1 MKENKRIE
9 KELLF
14 KNNIKDITS
23 ISLDSDYKVNK
34 KEIVGNFLITGDY
47 KIHEVSINRENF
59 NFKIPFKHE
68 FDSDIDEK
76 TIKLEITNFE
86 YDYNKDELI
95 VNIEYEITGDR
106 KDVLIFDNEET
117 LEEFLSSREIEV
129 VDTRIDEIKQEIIK
143 EESKKSEE
151 CKEELEDRIKPK
163 ELEQKNEEEQKEIPN
178 EDRKTIEIEETKK
191 DIVENELNTETKLE
205 IKETEPKLNID
216 IKPENDI
223 IQPETEEREKIKT
236 DEIIN
241 NVGKIDDAYVTY
253 KVYTINSNETLESI
267 VIKYHTTIDEL
278 KEYNDL
284 NNLSINDKIIIPY
297 YE

>member
-23 ISLDSDYKVNK
+23 ISLDSDYKVNN
-34 KEIVGNFLITGDY
+34 KEILGNFLITGDY
-47 KIHEVSINRENF
+47 KIHEVSINREKF

-68 FDSDIDEK
+68 LENDIDEK
-76 TIKLEITNFE
+76 TVKLEITNFE

-95 VNIEYEITGDR
+95 VNIEYDITGDR
-106 KDVLIFDNEET
+106 KDVLIFNDEESLDN
-117 LEEFLSSREIEV
+117 FLSSREVEV
-129 VDTRIDEIKQEIIK
+129 IDTRIDDIK
-143 EESKKSEE
+143 EEIT
-151 CKEELEDRIKPK
+151 KEENK
-163 ELEQKNEEEQKEIPN
+163 EQKDKNTKEEQEEQKVNELLN
-178 EDRKTIEIEETKK
+178 EDTKELINEEIR
-191 DIVENELNTETKLE
+191 EN
-205 IKETEPKLNID
+205 KLNLD
-216 IKPENDI
+216 IQKNTTND
-223 IQPETEEREKIKT
+223 TLEEREIKT

-241 NVGKIDDAYVTY
+241 NVGKIEDAYVTY
-253 KVYTINSNETLESI
+253 KVYKVNSNETLESI

>member
-23 ISLDSDYKVNK
+23 ISLDSDYKINK
-34 KEIVGNFLITGDY
+34 KEIVGNFIINGDY
-47 KIHEVSINRENF
+47 KIHEVSINREKF

-68 FDSDIDEK
+68 LDSDIDEK

-95 VNIEYEITGDR
+95 VNIEYDITGDR
-106 KDVLIFDNEET
+106 KDVLIFDDEET
-117 LEEFLSSREIEV
+117 LEEFLSSREIEI
-129 VDTRIDEIKQEIIK
+129 VDTRIDEIKQEIKK
-143 EESKKSEE
+143 EETKEQDREIQPKKPEKNN
-151 CKEELEDRIKPK
+151 KEET
-163 ELEQKNEEEQKEIPN
+163 KEISKPLN
-178 EDRKTIEIEETKK
+178 EDRKTTEIEEPKKENTENKLNIEIES
-191 DIVENELNTETKLE
+191 E
-205 IKETEPKLNID
+205 IKEMDSKLNID
-216 IKPENDI
+216 IKTENEN
-223 IQPETEEREKIKT
+223 IQQQTEERENIKT
-236 DEIIN
+236 AEIIN

-267 VIKYHTTIDEL
+267 VIKYHTTLDEL

>member
-34 KEIVGNFLITGDY
+34 KEIIGNFLITGDY
-47 KIHEVSINRENF
+47 KIHEVSINREKF
-59 NFKIPFKHE
+59 NFKVPFKHE
-68 FDSDIDEK
+68 LEQDIDEK
-76 TIKLEITNFE
+76 TVKLEITNFE
-86 YDYNKDELI
+86 YDYNKDELM
-95 VNIEYEITGDR
+95 VNIEYDITGDR
-106 KDVLIFDNEET
+106 KDVLIFDNEES
-117 LEEFLSSREIEV
+117 LEDFLSSREVEI
-129 VDTRIDEIKQEIIK
+129 VDTRLEDIK
-143 EESKKSEE
+143 EEIT
-151 CKEELEDRIKPK
+151 KEEK
-163 ELEQKNEEEQKEIPN
+163 ELKNKEEFKEIENINEERKIIEVEAEKE
-178 EDRKTIEIEETKK
+178 EAMERKLNVEIKSEIEE
-191 DIVENELNTETKLE
+191 ETETKQNVD
-205 IKETEPKLNID
+205 T
-216 IKPENDI
+216 KPQNEI
-223 IQPETEEREKIKT
+223 IQPEIEEREKIKT
-236 DEIIN
+236 DDIIK

-284 NNLSINDKIIIPY
+284 SNLSVNDKIIIPY

>member
-23 ISLDSDYKVNK
+23 ISLDSDYKVNN
-34 KEIVGNFLITGDY
+34 KEILGNFLITGDY
-47 KIHEVSINRENF
+47 KIHEVSINREKF

-68 FDSDIDEK
+68 LENDIDE
-76 TIKLEITNFE
+76 TTVKLEITNFE

-95 VNIEYEITGDR
+95 VNIEYDITGDR
-106 KDVLIFDNEET
+106 KDVLIFNDEESLDN
-117 LEEFLSSREIEV
+117 FLSSREVEV
-129 VDTRIDEIKQEIIK
+129 IDTRVDDIK
-143 EESKKSEE
+143 EEIT
-151 CKEELEDRIKPK
+151 KEENK
-163 ELEQKNEEEQKEIPN
+163 EQKDKNTKEEQEEQKVNELLN
-178 EDRKTIEIEETKK
+178 EDTKEERNEEIR
-191 DIVENELNTETKLE
+191 ENK
-205 IKETEPKLNID
+205 NID
-216 IKPENDI
+216 ITKNTTKENLD
-223 IQPETEEREKIKT
+223 TLEEREIKT

-241 NVGKIDDAYVTY
+241 NVGKIEDAYVTY
-253 KVYTINSNETLESI
+253 KVYKVNSNETLESI

>member
-23 ISLDSDYKVNK
+23 ISLDSDYKINK
-34 KEIVGNFLITGDY
+34 KEIVGNFIINGDY
-47 KIHEVSINRENF
+47 KIHEVSINREKF

-68 FDSDIDEK
+68 LDSDIDEK

-95 VNIEYEITGDR
+95 VNIEYDITGDR
-106 KDVLIFDNEET
+106 KDVLIFDDEET
-117 LEEFLSSREIEV
+117 LEEFLSSREIEI
-129 VDTRIDEIKQEIIK
+129 VDTRIDEIKQEIKK
-143 EESKKSEE
+143 EETKEQDREIQPKKPEKNN
-151 CKEELEDRIKPK
+151 KEET
-163 ELEQKNEEEQKEIPN
+163 KEISKPLN
-178 EDRKTIEIEETKK
+178 EDRKTTEIEEPKKENTENKLNIEIES
-191 DIVENELNTETKLE
+191 E
-205 IKETEPKLNID
+205 IKEMDSKLNID
-216 IKPENDI
+216 IKTENEN
-223 IQPETEEREKIKT
+223 IQPQTEERENIKT
-236 DEIIN
+236 AEIIN

-267 VIKYHTTIDEL
+267 VIKYHTTLDEL